1 MKILPYAQQSIDKND
16 IKKVVQVLKSNFL
29 TQGPKVFEFEKAV
42 KKYVNSKYAVA
53 VNSATSA
60 LHIACLALDLKKN
73 DLVWTSTNSF
83 VASSNCALYC
93 NAKIDFVDI
102 DPKTFNISTDK
113 LEAKLIKAKANKKIP
128 KLLIVVHFA
137 GNPCDMKK
145 IYTLSKKYKFKII
158 EDASHAIGSRYFK
171 KKIGNCRYSEMAI
184 FSFHPIKIIT
194 TGEGGMV
201 LTKNKKYFLKL
212 VSLRN
217 HGIVKNIGKY
227 HNLKNSN
234 WFYKQENLGFNY
246 RMNDIEA
253 ALGISQIKKINKWVK
268 KRNQMALY
276 YKKNLSSIP
285 VSFQE
290 VNKNNFSSYHLFII
304 KINKWISKIRRNNLY
319 YLLKS
324 KNINTNVQYIPIHI
338 HPFYKKLGFKKNDF
352 PKAID
357 YYNNTLSL
365 PLFINLKKS
374 DLDRVINELKRIF
387 KDIKK

>member
-171 KKIGNCRYSEMAI
+171 EKIGNCRYSEMAI

-253 ALGISQIKKINKWVK
+253 ALGISQIKI
-268 KRNQMALY
+268 
-276 YKKNLSSIP
+276 
-285 VSFQE
+285 
-290 VNKNNFSSYHLFII
+290 
-304 KINKWISKIRRNNLY
+304 
-319 YLLKS
+319 
-324 KNINTNVQYIPIHI
+324 
-338 HPFYKKLGFKKNDF
+338 
-352 PKAID
+352 
-357 YYNNTLSL
+357 
-365 PLFINLKKS
+365 
-374 DLDRVINELKRIF
+374 
-387 KDIKK
+387 